1 VRSCPPSGTR
11 GKDDFGL
18 DGACCFSD
26 DHAFTKGH
34 TGWTDA
40 ETGDCKEFTAEEM
53 PRPDSVFIRDV
64 GVAKGVNLSVKDA
77 VEQD

>member
-18 DGACCFSD
+18 DGPCCVAD
-26 DHAFTKGH
+26 DHTFTKGH
-34 TGWTDA
+34 IGWTDA
-40 ETGDCKEFTAEEM
+40 EIEDCKEFTAEEM

-64 GVAKGVNLSVKDA
+64 GVAVSLFL
-77 VEQD
+77 